1 MKKLNAR
8 KLLLIDGI
16 GALVSALFLGVVLVV
31 LQPHIGMPVETLHLL
46 AILAVIFAI
55 YSFGSYFLL
64 KEKWSYYLQI
74 IALVNLS
81 YCLLT
86 LGLVIKYFEKLTLL
100 GLAYFGI
107 EILIIFILVRL
118 ELTTAKSKIK

>member
-1 MKKLNAR
+1 MKKISSR

-16 GALVSALFLGVVLVV
+16 GALVSALFLGVVLVI

-64 KEKWSYYLQI
+64 KGKWSYYLKI

-86 LGLVIKYFEKLTLL
+86 LGLVIKHFQVLTAL

-107 EILIIFILVRL
+107 EILIILILVRL
-118 ELTTAKSKIK
+118 ELASANSKTK